1 MIAER
6 PKPSTR
12 STTDSLEL
20 FAGLEFPEVP
30 NRPIILERGSKPTKT
45 TSVQIQEEDLED
57 AKDVTE
63 STNLLQKDIVTPAES
78 KPLNI
83 QPSANL
89 STLYATEIITS
100 ESRNSYPEL
109 PQIMR
114 RAGGVSP
121 AVPPVASVMNRL
133 HVSAGSSV
141 IEGRSDGVELLPQ
154 GNTSTLVDDLLQENS
169 RLLDEVTRLRSLL
182 DTQQNTSQPVTIER
196 STATPPQ
203 V

>member
-1 MIAER
+1 MRPSNCNLRKISLLYTTCLENSSEGLFIRITLVCFEMIAER

-12 STTDSLEL
+12 STTESLEL

-63 STNLLQKDIVTPAES
+63 STNLLQKDIVTLAES

-89 STLYATEIITS
+89 STLYATEVS
-100 ESRNSYPEL
+100 SLCSRRFHS
-109 PQIMR
+109 IMLCR
-114 RAGGVSP
+114 
-121 AVPPVASVMNRL
+121 
-133 HVSAGSSV
+133 
-141 IEGRSDGVELLPQ
+141 
-154 GNTSTLVDDLLQENS
+154 
-169 RLLDEVTRLRSLL
+169 
-182 DTQQNTSQPVTIER
+182 
-196 STATPPQ
+196 
-203 V
+203 